1 MYDNRCNN
9 AREKKRIFSND
20 SIRMMRFL
28 KKAKMRD
35 MVKKFEVNQFLF
47 SFSLLT
53 TLLAFN

>member
-20 SIRMMRFL
+20 NIRMMRFL

>member
-1 MYDNRCNN
+1 MNDNRCNN
-9 AREKKRIFSND
+9 AREKKRIVSND
-20 SIRMMRFL
+20 NIRMMRFL

-53 TLLAFN
+53 TLLACN

>member
-9 AREKKRIFSND
+9 AREKKRIVSND
-20 SIRMMRFL
+20 NIRMMRFL

-47 SFSLLT
+47 SFSL
-53 TLLAFN
+53 